1 MMQSTQSEEAWT
13 PLFLYCFLVLST
25 HNLETRG
32 AEDRMCNLGKWET
45 GCVCIPSVSFMCLVY
60 VYLYFGNYFSLCLLG
75 FYLLFFAFPW
85 LLPPAFNCFLLR
97 AALTCVLFPSQC
109 AVYVQSC
116 LPVCPLRS
124 SNLSPLL
131 SLCVSG
137 FSLLSLFGFLFP
149 AWKKK
154 VYLLFLSLCGT
165 KSTVVASH
173 TLKYCRR
180 NLWCLCFNFPF
191 PMIITSALLT
201 YYFGCFTPSY

>member
-1 MMQSTQSEEAWT
+1 MQSTQSQEAWT
-13 PLFLYCFLVLST
+13 LFLYCFLVLST

-32 AEDRMCNLGKWET
+32 AEDRMCNLGNEKRCVSVFPLSRL
-45 GCVCIPSVSFMCLVY
+45 CVCASMCIFILVITFLCVSWAFIC
-60 VYLYFGNYFSLCLLG
+60 F
-75 FYLLFFAFPW
+75 FFAFPW

-116 LPVCPLRS
+116 LPVCPLQS

-165 KSTVVASH
+165 KSAVVASH

-191 PMIITSALLT
+191 PMIITSALLI
-201 YYFGCFTPSY
+201 YYFGCFTASY